1 MMNLIHFE
9 DGRGVARQMQ
19 AIALTVHR
27 LAHDRKLALHKLP
40 LDVVER
46 PLADEVLDVDV
57 QLLSNAVSPVLSL
70 PSK

>member
-1 MMNLIHFE
+1 
-9 DGRGVARQMQ
+9 MQ